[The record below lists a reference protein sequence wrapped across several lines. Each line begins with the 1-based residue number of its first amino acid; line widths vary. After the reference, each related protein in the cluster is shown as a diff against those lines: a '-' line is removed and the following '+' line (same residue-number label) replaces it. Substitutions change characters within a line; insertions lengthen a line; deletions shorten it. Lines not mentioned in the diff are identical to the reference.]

1 MKSWHRISLLVTTA
15 VSVIPCMSALAA
27 TTTAPPATRHHSM
40 KPSSATHS
48 AAHSAAAMATSA
60 VAAPRKKKTDVNFT
74 GEAETINVTT
84 GTHATN
90 RKARESSSPVSVI
103 SAATLRHS
111 GMMNVADAL
120 TRTYASINVQA
131 MGADSSALTSS
142 IQMRGLGP
150 NEVLVLVDGKRRH
163 NTANITADAGPQFG
177 STGADLNTIPA
188 SAIDH
193 IEVLEDG
200 AAAMYGSDAIA
211 GVVNIITKK
220 QAHGMHTS
228 VQTGANAYNG
238 DGWQY
243 KVDADGGVKWG
254 NDGYLHI
261 SGEVYHTDHMVVG
274 ARDHRL
280 IGSWPNNATTT
291 GYYNGVVPNAMNVPA
306 DSNKIMSTPE
316 ETRESLAIDFG
327 KTITE
332 GVNFYGLI
340 TYMHRHGEAYE
351 NYRTPVIAPTMYPAG
366 FSPLET
372 SEEND
377 YAATLG
383 LKGDNFLGFDWDLS
397 TTYGADGNKIGN
409 KNTANTGM
417 LASTCST
424 DPTSSYYSTD
434 GCGWSPSSTRAET
447 YRMAQWTNN
456 LDFRRQ
462 FNIAHTVPM
471 TLAFGGEHRLETYQ
485 IKAGTPPSYELGGT
499 QGYAGLGP
507 NSAGNWSRDI
517 WAAYVDG
524 DFHPLPHWDLDF
536 AGRFEHY
543 TDVGNTENGK
553 VSTRYDV
560 SKRIAIRGTISTG
573 FRAPTLAEQHY
584 SAMNVDPTGASGLLP
599 VNSTAARILGASA
612 LKPERSVS
620 ASGGIVLEPVRNFHV
635 EADVYQI
642 NLRDRIVG
650 GGTVNGQPAVDA
662 IEAMGYSLPLN
673 SITLDNVSAYYM
685 TNGASTR
692 TQGLDIKAD
701 YMFRFHNAGNLNLS
715 MALDLNRTRLHHNG
729 TDTNGN
735 PLLNAQNIGYITTAY
750 PRSKIIL
757 NALYTIGKWDLNVR
771 QTRYGET
778 TDMLTYSD
786 WTDKTLT
793 CPSGGKLAYSNSCFA
808 QFKNTPRWLTDIEV
822 GYRFN
827 SHWHLAIGANNVF
840 NVRPRRVP
848 QINNSRGAQIYD
860 QFSLQVPITGGYY
873 YGRINANF

>member
-1 MKSWHRISLLVTTA
+1 
-15 VSVIPCMSALAA
+15 
-27 TTTAPPATRHHSM
+27 
-40 KPSSATHS
+40 
-48 AAHSAAAMATSA
+48 
-60 VAAPRKKKTDVNFT
+60 
-74 GEAETINVTT
+74 
-84 GTHATN
+84 
-90 RKARESSSPVSVI
+90 
-103 SAATLRHS
+103 
-111 GMMNVADAL
+111 
-120 TRTYASINVQA
+120 
-131 MGADSSALTSS
+131 
-142 IQMRGLGP
+142 
-150 NEVLVLVDGKRRH
+150 
-163 NTANITADAGPQFG
+163 
-177 STGADLNTIPA
+177 
-188 SAIDH
+188 
-193 IEVLEDG
+193 
-200 AAAMYGSDAIA
+200 
-211 GVVNIITKK
+211 
-220 QAHGMHTS
+220 
-228 VQTGANAYNG
+228 
-238 DGWQY
+238 
-243 KVDADGGVKWG
+243 
-254 NDGYLHI
+254 
-261 SGEVYHTDHMVVG
+261 MVVG
-274 ARDHRL
+274 TRDHRL
-280 IGSWPNNATTT
+280 IGSWPANATTT
-291 GYYNGVVPNAMNVPA
+291 GYYTGVVPNAMSIPA

-316 ETRESLAIDFG
+316 ETRENLAIDFG

-351 NYRTPVIAPTMYPAG
+351 NYRTPNIAPTMYPAG

-383 LKGDNFLGFDWDLS
+383 LKGDNFFGFDWDLS
-397 TTYGADGNKIGN
+397 TTYGADGN

-434 GCGWSPSSTRAET
+434 GCACSPSTTRAET
-447 YRMAQWTNN
+447 CRMAQWTNN

-499 QGYAGLGP
+499 QGYAGIGP

-560 SKRIAIRGTISTG
+560 SRRIAIRGTISTG

-599 VNSTAARILGASA
+599 VNSTTARILGASA

-620 ASGGIVLEPVRNFHV
+620 ASGGIVLEPVKNFHV

-673 SITLDNVSAYYM
+673 SITLDNVSAYSM
-685 TNGASTR
+685 TNGAS

-701 YMFRFHNAGNLNLS
+701 YMIRFHNVGNLNLS
-715 MALDLNRTRLHHNG
+715 MALDLNRTRLHHNE

-735 PLLNAQNIGYITTAY
+735 PLLNAQNIAYITTAY

-757 NALYTIGKWDLNVR
+757 NALYTVGKWD
-771 QTRYGET
+771 
-778 TDMLTYSD
+778 
-786 WTDKTLT
+786 
-793 CPSGGKLAYSNSCFA
+793 
-808 QFKNTPRWLTDIEV
+808 
-822 GYRFN
+822 
-827 SHWHLAIGANNVF
+827 F
-840 NVRPRRVP
+840 NVR
-848 QINNSRGAQIYD
+848 
-860 QFSLQVPITGGYY
+860 
-873 YGRINANF
+873 